1 MISFITPSTRC
12 KNPKITEI
20 TLVFAVTTTTARLHC
35 LFPQR
40 RYKTSVSPQLG
51 HLTGTDDRWL
61 IREFV
66 FSLFLPN
73 CVHCQL
79 LRALTPHFKS
89 CTIPDCHLVGV
100 GTLKKHKNLSP
111 GKLKVPRLP
120 PKQDTDRLSDWALIN
135 IPRERHLPSP
145 GGSLYPASDGSTD
158 QTLYMPQTND
168 TQQGKPL
175 TLEIIYKT
183 WWYIEF
189 GKVQE
194 SKARILS
201 HWKGWTSD
209 STYSQCC

>member
-40 RYKTSVSPQLG
+40 RYNTSVSPQLG

-61 IREFV
+61 IRELV

-73 CVHCQL
+73 WVHCQL

-100 GTLKKHKNLSP
+100 GTLKNT
-111 GKLKVPRLP
+111 KLCHLESWKSRAFHPNKTQTDWVTERWEISLASATWWLP
-120 PKQDTDRLSDWALIN
+120 LPCQWWKYRPNTINATDKRHSARETIDTWNYIQNVMIHWVWQGTGAK
-135 IPRERHLPSP
+135 
-145 GGSLYPASDGSTD
+145 STD
-158 QTLYMPQTND
+158 SQALGGLN
-168 TQQGKPL
+168 
-175 TLEIIYKT
+175 E
-183 WWYIEF
+183 W
-189 GKVQE
+189 
-194 SKARILS
+194 
-201 HWKGWTSD
+201 
-209 STYSQCC
+209 YSQCC

>member
-61 IREFV
+61 IRELV

-73 CVHCQL
+73 WVHCQL

-100 GTLKKHKNLSP
+100 GTLKNTKICHPESWKSRAFHPN
-111 GKLKVPRLP
+111 KT
-120 PKQDTDRLSDWALIN
+120 QTDWVTERWEISLASATY
-135 IPRERHLPSP
+135 RHLVAPSTLP
-145 GGSLYPASDGSTD
+145 VMEVQTKNYKCHRQTTLSKGNHWHLKLYTKRDDTLSL
-158 QTLYMPQTND
+158 
-168 TQQGKPL
+168 
-175 TLEIIYKT
+175 
-183 WWYIEF
+183 
-189 GKVQE
+189 
-194 SKARILS
+194 AR
-201 HWKGWTSD
+201 
-209 STYSQCC
+209 YRSQKHGFSGTGRVERVI